1 MNEPDKR
8 LIMNLFFSQK
18 TPIILLAALLLL
30 TTYFLLPTPALAQ
43 EPTYDDISEV
53 AKNLNCPTCQ
63 GINLSDCRT
72 LTCEQW
78 REQIGELLAQG
89 YSEQEVL
96 DYFAERYGT
105 QVLQEPP
112 RSGFTLLLWIL
123 PVIALLAGGGWLY
136 YTMHDWSQKS
146 APIEAATAAAPP
158 SQSSQSD
165 VSDDY
170 LSQVER
176 DLGLD
181 EV

>member
-1 MNEPDKR
+1 MMKR
-8 LIMNLFFSQK
+8 LFPKKIAITLV
-18 TPIILLAALLLL
+18 AALFVL
-30 TTYFLLPTPALAQ
+30 TAYFLLLPTLTFAQ

-53 AKNLNCPTCQ
+53 AKNLNCPTCT

-89 YSEQEVL
+89 YSDQEVL
-96 DYFAERYGT
+96 DYFSERYGV

-123 PVIALLAGGGWLY
+123 PVIGLLAGGGWLY
-136 YTMHDWSQKS
+136 YTMHNW
-146 APIEAATAAAPP
+146 
-158 SQSSQSD
+158 SQSD
-165 VSDDY
+165 EIEEATEVLPPNQAPLSDDY